1 MSKQVVSRVD
11 YGIKDQRSVYPNLK
25 CSLLNYAWRAALG
38 MMRIPSFRF
47 FHSIKYFPQNIF
59 NFLSLTCS
67 LLTTQLLSCFEIT
80 WKRHETRERAL
91 IFIRLEIWL
100 LNETLYLTHV
110 WSSEPQK
117 NTGMLRRIFYW
128 AKLSSWSQTNLSYEL
143 FCRVFMFIF
152 RGKTAAETRRGRGE
166 GDLSLEFVFCW
177 RSGDCCQHQAS
188 LVRPALI
195 NTTIV
200 SLPQ

>member
-1 MSKQVVSRVD
+1 MHEERHGVWWGFLPLDFSTASNISHKTYLTSSRSPAHCSPHSFSLVSK
-11 YGIKDQRSVYPNLK
+11 
-25 CSLLNYAWRAALG
+25 LLERD
-38 MMRIPSFRF
+38 
-47 FHSIKYFPQNIF
+47 
-59 NFLSLTCS
+59 
-67 LLTTQLLSCFEIT
+67 
-80 WKRHETRERAL
+80 TRQEKEVL
-91 IFIRLEIWL
+91 IFIGLENL
-100 LNETLYLTHV
+100 TLKWDVISHV

>member
-1 MSKQVVSRVD
+1 
-11 YGIKDQRSVYPNLK
+11 
-25 CSLLNYAWRAALG
+25 
-38 MMRIPSFRF
+38 MRIPSFRF

-67 LLTTQLLSCFEIT
+67 LLSTRVPLLFRNYLKETRAIRASENFCIIRLKIWHSNHPRLLCLIIRAPEKYSNALENILLSKVKLLKPNKSLIWAFLSCFYVYLP
-80 WKRHETRERAL
+80 REDCC
-91 IFIRLEIWL
+91 IGGE
-100 LNETLYLTHV
+100 
-110 WSSEPQK
+110 
-117 NTGMLRRIFYW
+117 
-128 AKLSSWSQTNLSYEL
+128 
-143 FCRVFMFIF
+143 
-152 RGKTAAETRRGRGE
+152 RG